1 MGWRDDAVLPQLV
14 RGLGVART
22 MIRGTCEMTAVTIR
36 KELHIDA
43 AREVVF
49 DALTCSEEIVKYF
62 PLKEVVSEWK
72 VDGEVLYKGE
82 VDGAAFTDY
91 GVIEVLLRPEIYR
104 YRYWSDNHGTERTPE
119 NHISI
124 AYELS
129 ADGDG
134 TMLQLEQSNLK
145 SRDLYE
151 IMDTVVWDALLGSL
165 KNYVESSG

>member
-1 MGWRDDAVLPQLV
+1 
-14 RGLGVART
+14 
-22 MIRGTCEMTAVTIR
+22 MTAFTIR
-36 KELHIDA
+36 KELRIDA

-49 DALTCSEEIVKYF
+49 DALTSSEEIVKYF

-91 GVIEVLLRPEIYR
+91 GVIEILSRPVIYR

-129 ADGDG
+129 EDGGG
-134 TMLQLEQSNLK
+134 TMLKLEQSNLP
-145 SRDLYE
+145 SRELFE
-151 IMDTVVWDALLGSL
+151 MMETVVWDSLLGSL
-165 KNYVESSG
+165 KDYLESGG